1 MLKIRPVAAALA
13 ALAFALPVWS
23 APADLPFEVAR
34 ADASAASSAFDGAV
48 EAVRQTVIAAQ
59 VSGAV
64 VQLDAKVGDRI
75 KTGQVLL
82 RIDARTADQT
92 ATASQAQVQAARASL
107 DVASKE
113 LARQQQLFQSN
124 FISQAALDRAE
135 SEFKATQAQVNAQ
148 VAQAGAAQTLT
159 GLHVVRAPYDGVIA
173 EVPVALG
180 DMALPGRPLL
190 TVYDPSALRITA
202 AVPQTVATQIV
213 SGQVLRAELPGLPT
227 ARQWPTPARVQV
239 LPTVDASTHT
249 VQVRAD
255 LPSGLEGVAPGMFA
269 RLWLPLPATAGGPAA
284 AGLSIPRQAI
294 VRRAEMIG
302 LYVLD
307 PNGRPVLRQVRIGRS
322 DGNRVEILSGLMPGE
337 RVVTDPQAAA
347 RVR

>member
-1 MLKIRPVAAALA
+1 MIKIRPVAAALA

-64 VQLDAKVGDRI
+64 VQLDAKVGDRV
-75 KTGQVLL
+75 KAGQVLL

-213 SGQVLRAELPGLPT
+213 NGQVLRAELPGLPT
-227 ARQWPTPARVQV
+227 TRQWPTPARVQV

-269 RLWLPLPATAGGPAA
+269 RLWLPLPATAGSPAA

-322 DGNRVEILSGLMPGE
+322 DGDRVEILSGLMPGE
-337 RVVTDPQAAA
+337 RVVTEPQVAA